1 MDYFLAVVCTVFG
14 WWFSTGV
21 ILLLNHLP
29 RITHK
34 YSMAVL
40 TLATV
45 WALIELPGVAAETT
59 RIAALVAFGQALIV
73 WGWLEMGY
81 LMGFVTGPS
90 NQSCPPEATGW
101 TRFVLAIKTS
111 LYHELSVVAMVLMV
125 IVLTAGLPNQVT
137 ALTCVCLWLMRWS
150 AKLNLF
156 LGVSNFHADWLPRSQ
171 QYLVSYMQTRPIN
184 LLFPLSVMVGT
195 AFASL
200 FLHRAV
206 IATDPFSASGYTIV
220 GLLLAL
226 GVLEH
231 WFLVLPVQDS
241 RLWQWAMPASK
252 NVSDSAESV
261 VSEPVGAGQTTPAG
275 RVVVWPKL
283 DIGKGNN

>member
-1 MDYFLAVVCTVFG
+1 MDYLLAVLCTVFG
-14 WWFSTGV
+14 WWFSTGL
-21 ILLLNHLP
+21 ILGLNHLP
-29 RITHK
+29 RSTHK
-34 YSMAVL
+34 YSMLVNTGLMLWVL
-40 TLATV
+40 AS
-45 WALIELPGVAAETT
+45 LPEVAAEMT
-59 RIAALVAFGQALIV
+59 RVAALLAFLQALVI

-90 NQSCPPEATGW
+90 NQACPPGATGW
-101 TRFVLAIKTS
+101 TRFGLAIKTS
-111 LYHELSVVAMVLMV
+111 LYHELSVVGLVVLV
-125 IVLTAGLPNQVT
+125 IFVTAGAPNQIA
-137 ALTCVCLWLMRWS
+137 ALTCVVLWLMRWS

-171 QYLVSYMQTRPIN
+171 QYLVTYMQTRPIN

-195 AFASL
+195 ACASL

-206 IATDPFSASGYTIV
+206 IATDAFSASGYTIV

-241 RLWQWAMPASK
+241 RLWQWAMPSGQPDAAPG
-252 NVSDSAESV
+252 DSGNGLGS
-261 VSEPVGAGQTTPAG
+261 PLTP
-275 RVVVWPKL
+275 
-283 DIGKGNN
+283 